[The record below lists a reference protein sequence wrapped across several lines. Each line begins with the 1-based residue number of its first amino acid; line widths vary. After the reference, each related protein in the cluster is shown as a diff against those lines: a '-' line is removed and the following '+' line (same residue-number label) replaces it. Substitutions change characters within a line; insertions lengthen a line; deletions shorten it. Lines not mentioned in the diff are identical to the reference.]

1 MDKSKIC
8 VSFILLFTFLLSSHV
23 LAYELPETLLG
34 ESSFDSVTQK
44 AIDIGFPSPPDVA
57 TDFERQEVVEK
68 QEDQLHSH
76 NDKGNVVKNPKPTS
90 SKNLEMDHNGVSG
103 MFSLRHSA
111 GHGSRIP
118 TLEEK
123 ENQRYEEGKVERNP
137 TSSYDLERKRRST
150 DSSMHRFSQTHGY
163 KTTSSEETGKSDV
176 SKDIGEAHQLGLD
189 WNIGFGSGGGG
200 RSNRGGGFP
209 GIGGN
214 FPGIGGD
221 IGSGWGGDFMSTE
234 KQNNDEGKVFKER
247 NPTSSYD
254 LERKMRSG
262 SSMPSFS
269 HFVRQGYKTP
279 SLEETGKSDVS
290 KDTGEAHQLGVDW
303 KVEIGSGGG
312 RRSNRGGGF
321 PGIDGGFPGIGGD
334 IGNGGWVGD
343 FTSTEPMNYKDASI
357 MRHQNMKKFS
367 ELDRESQVDRKFGMK
382 SGGKIYYGGVPRMEE
397 DKKN

>member
-1 MDKSKIC
+1 MASFSFALPKSVMDKSKIC

-163 KTTSSEETGKSDV
+163 KTTSSEET
-176 SKDIGEAHQLGLD
+176 
-189 WNIGFGSGGGG
+189 GFGSGGGG